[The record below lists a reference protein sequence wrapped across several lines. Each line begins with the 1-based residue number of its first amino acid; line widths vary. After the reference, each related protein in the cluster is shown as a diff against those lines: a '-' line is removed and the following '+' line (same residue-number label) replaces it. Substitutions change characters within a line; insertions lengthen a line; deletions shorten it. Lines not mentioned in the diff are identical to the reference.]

1 MKTQYIIIAALA
13 VAAYFWWDKLKAA
26 VLLTPGAPAVGTPAN
41 NQIAVG
47 EPNAPIPDY
56 VNWIPAPGE
65 IAATNPSMFV

>member
-26 VLLTPGAPAVGTPAN
+26 VLLTPGAPAVGTPATP

-47 EPNAPIPDY
+47 EPIPDY
-56 VNWIPAPGE
+56 VNWIPAQGE